1 MDTHLSCLIWLSKTE
16 YLLVYVG
23 ESVNERKEVVVALH
37 LPMLA
42 RVLMRKEGVVVL
54 HLPMLARVLMRERRV

>member
-1 MDTHLSCLIWLSKTE
+1 M
-16 YLLVYVG
+16 
-23 ESVNERKEVVVALH
+23 ALH

-54 HLPMLARVLMRERRV
+54 HLPILARVVLRERRV